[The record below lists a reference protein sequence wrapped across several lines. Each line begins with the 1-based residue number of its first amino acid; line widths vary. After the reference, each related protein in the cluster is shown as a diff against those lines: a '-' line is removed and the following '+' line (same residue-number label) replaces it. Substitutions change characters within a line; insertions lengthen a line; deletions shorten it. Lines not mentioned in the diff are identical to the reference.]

1 MKINHETKSELVLE
15 TINMVI
21 DEGHEDSFMDL
32 IQSVSN
38 RLQHNDMDIDAEEV
52 LEIYNGTFF
61 NSVELE
67 E

>member
-32 IQSVSN
+32 IQCVSN